1 MAKKIK
7 RIELPGI
14 PDAYDLVDATA
25 IHSGDV
31 ATSTVAGIVKIG
43 SGITV
48 AADGT
53 ISVNV
58 TVPVT
63 SVNGKTGEVVLTAA
77 DVGAVNKAGDTMTGD
92 LTVGS
97 ASIQTNGYVT
107 GTWLRATADNAL
119 SKTPTKIAVLDE
131 GWVYSRTPAQIKSD
145 IGLGNVDNVKQY
157 SASNPPPYPVTS
169 VNGQTGA
176 VTLESGGTNIVVSRT
191 QPSGQKAGDFWFQIV
206 D

>member
-1 MAKKIK
+1 MAKNIKKIQV
-7 RIELPGI
+7 PGVTE
-14 PDAYDLVDATA
+14 PYNVVDATA

-63 SVNGKTGEVVLTAA
+63 SVNSKTGAVVLTAD
-77 DVGAVNKAGDTMTGD
+77 DVGARPSTWTPSKGD
-92 LTVGS
+92 VG
-97 ASIQTNGYVT
+97 
-107 GTWLRATADNAL
+107 
-119 SKTPTKIAVLDE
+119 LD
-131 GWVYSRTPAQIKSD
+131 
-145 IGLGNVDNVKQY
+145 NVDNVRQY
-157 SASNPPPYPVTS
+157 SANNPPPYPVTS

-176 VTLESGGTNIVVSRT
+176 VILESGGTNIVVSRT

>member
-14 PDAYDLVDATA
+14 PDAYDVVDATA
-25 IHSGDV
+25 IHSEDV
-31 ATSTVAGIVKIG
+31 ATSVKAGIVKIG

-97 ASIQTNGYVT
+97 ASI
-107 GTWLRATADNAL
+107 
-119 SKTPTKIAVLDE
+119 
-131 GWVYSRTPAQIKSD
+131 
-145 IGLGNVDNVKQY
+145 
-157 SASNPPPYPVTS
+157 
-169 VNGQTGA
+169 
-176 VTLESGGTNIVVSRT
+176 
-191 QPSGQKAGDFWFQIV
+191 
-206 D
+206 

>member
-14 PDAYDLVDATA
+14 PDAYDVVDATA

-97 ASIQTNGYVT
+97 ASI
-107 GTWLRATADNAL
+107 
-119 SKTPTKIAVLDE
+119 
-131 GWVYSRTPAQIKSD
+131 
-145 IGLGNVDNVKQY
+145 
-157 SASNPPPYPVTS
+157 
-169 VNGQTGA
+169 
-176 VTLESGGTNIVVSRT
+176 
-191 QPSGQKAGDFWFQIV
+191 
-206 D
+206 

>member
-25 IHSGDV
+25 IHSEDV
-31 ATSTVAGIVKIG
+31 ATSVKAGIVKIG

-48 AADGT
+48 AEDGT
-53 ISVNV
+53 ISVN
-58 TVPVT
+58 TTASVT
-63 SVNGKTGEVVLTAA
+63 SVNSKTGEVVLTAA
-77 DVGAVNKAGDTMTGD
+77 DVGARP
-92 LTVGS
+92 S
-97 ASIQTNGYVT
+97 
-107 GTWLRATADNAL
+107 TW
-119 SKTPTKIAVLDE
+119 TP
-131 GWVYSRTPAQIKSD
+131 SKSD
-145 IGLGNVDNVKQY
+145 VGLGNVDNIRQY
-157 SASNPPPYPVTS
+157 STNNPPPYPVTS

-176 VTLESGGTNIVVSRT
+176 VTLETGGGTNIVVSRT